1 MNNKRMH
8 YELLKVIYDY
18 VKQRKMIDTIFI
30 EKVRTIARENLEVHD
45 YVRGVEISSKP
56 WNGDEE
62 ITAATYSSST
72 KKINVKLLSLLEYLK
87 ESQNY
92 MNFSDSERIFFL
104 YFKVTQILLHE
115 LEHAHQDKKIDKKWN
130 DIETLILAL
139 CNKHH
144 ILVNEKEIFEKLK
157 KEGCSNFDIARYLL
171 QKQKRYQ
178 EYYEY
183 APHER
188 LAEYYSHS
196 NILGIINLL
205 ENKLPNL
212 SIYEQFMYY
221 QNFLR
226 GYKEIQAPTLF
237 YLNQISS
244 GNFPW
249 KEIKT
254 LSADLSIERK
264 LSLGLEVEPNVIDR
278 LDEETH
284 ELARI
289 LYS

>member
-1 MNNKRMH
+1 
-8 YELLKVIYDY
+8 
-18 VKQRKMIDTIFI
+18 
-30 EKVRTIARENLEVHD
+30 
-45 YVRGVEISSKP
+45 
-56 WNGDEE
+56 
-62 ITAATYSSST
+62 
-72 KKINVKLLSLLEYLK
+72 
-87 ESQNY
+87 
-92 MNFSDSERIFFL
+92 
-104 YFKVTQILLHE
+104 
-115 LEHAHQDKKIDKKWN
+115 
-130 DIETLILAL
+130 
-139 CNKHH
+139 
-144 ILVNEKEIFEKLK
+144 
-157 KEGCSNFDIARYLL
+157 
-171 QKQKRYQ
+171 
-178 EYYEY
+178 
-183 APHER
+183 
-188 LAEYYSHS
+188 
-196 NILGIINLL
+196 
-205 ENKLPNL
+205 
-212 SIYEQFMYY
+212 MYY